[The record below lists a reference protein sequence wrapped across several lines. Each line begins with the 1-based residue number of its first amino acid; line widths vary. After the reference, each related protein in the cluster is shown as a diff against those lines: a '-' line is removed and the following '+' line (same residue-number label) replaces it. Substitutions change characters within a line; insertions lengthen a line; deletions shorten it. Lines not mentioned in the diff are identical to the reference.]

1 MTALSP
7 EALVSRVHAIMTA
20 WELGDTETYR
30 QACAE
35 GVRMTIP
42 AYGLDVRGFAAI
54 WGVRESMKPLAAGPL
69 DLHTVTTAI
78 VDGRSVRARSH
89 VIARATGPVHPAR
102 RGALRLRRERSAR
115 GLPPGRGVDG
125 PGLKSRHPVVS

>member
-89 VIARATGPVHPAR
+89 VIARATGQFTQHAEVR
-102 RGALRLRRERSAR
+102 FDFDESGALEAYHQDVVWLAR
-115 GLPPGRGVDG
+115 A
-125 PGLKSRHPVVS
+125 